1 MMEMVVFALVIV
13 AAQVMAG
20 LIAMVIS
27 LKLMLN
33 KKFML
38 KYCKKYMK
46 IMEDVN
52 EELLDEL
59 LKDEAQKW
67 VSSFIFRE
75 NNKYCYEKTKPVSY
89 TNQQNVKQFKIILTV
104 VRT

>member
-33 KKFML
+33 KKFNQ
-38 KYCKKYMK
+38 
-46 IMEDVN
+46 IQ
-52 EELLDEL
+52 LL
-59 LKDEAQKW
+59 
-67 VSSFIFRE
+67 
-75 NNKYCYEKTKPVSY
+75 
-89 TNQQNVKQFKIILTV
+89 TNILS
-104 VRT
+104 RTWESCFNLSH